1 MRTNAHSLFALP
13 FNFCELVRLESKSV
27 AHTVCGNYQRGIVT
41 VNLNH
46 HLKEPRVTKREASGH
61 TCGGLLGLLQ
71 QAKETH
77 FNCGH
82 GHPCGVWC
90 GGPRLEKTEKASYF
104 QASKLTASDCRRD
117 VSSCLRLQPPNL
129 PHHNKLC
136 IIINLSWLQARAS
149 SHSNR
154 KKKLILEPS
163 SVRGNKGGLGAKEN
177 CIFILASY
185 LRMALENLKSKNRPK
200 PCL

>member
-1 MRTNAHSLFALP
+1 MVR
-13 FNFCELVRLESKSV
+13 FNKPRRPIL
-27 AHTVCGNYQRGIVT
+27 TVCMVT
-41 VNLNH
+41 PV
-46 HLKEPRVTKREASGH
+46 G
-61 TCGGLLGLLQ
+61 CGGVVPDWRKLRKQATSKHLSSLLPD
-71 QAKETH
+71 
-77 FNCGH
+77 CG
-82 GHPCGVWC
+82 
-90 GGPRLEKTEKASYF
+90 
-104 QASKLTASDCRRD
+104 RD
-117 VSSCLRLQPPNL
+117 VSSCLRLQPPCL

-163 SVRGNKGGLGAKEN
+163 SVRGNKGCLGAKEN